1 MQTSSRSILVVNA
14 KGGCGKSTLTSNL
27 ASYYAQ
33 LGGRVGLVDLD
44 RQMSGIRW
52 LQRRSSG
59 RPGITGITG
68 WERHYFPDLD
78 WIIMDPPAQIQR
90 KDVITLTARADVV
103 LVPVLPSPIDIQAAA
118 DFIRDL
124 LIYAKV
130 RTSGKAVAVVA
141 NRVRTN
147 TLIFDEL
154 RKFLAALDIPFI
166 ATLRDTQNYIH
177 ASSNGLGIFEMQ
189 PSVTNIDRLQWQPLL
204 DWIDKNTGQTTGKQ
218 VGIVPIPRP
227 LLRPKLKV
235 VSIKN

>member
-1 MQTSSRSILVVNA
+1 MASRSILVVNA

-27 ASYYAQ
+27 ASYYAH
-33 LGGRVGLVDLD
+33 LGERVGLVDLD

-52 LQRRSSG
+52 LQRRPQE
-59 RPGITGITG
+59 RPAITGITG
-68 WERHYFPDLD
+68 WERHYMPELE

-130 RTSGKAVAVVA
+130 RTTGKPVAVVA
-141 NRVRTN
+141 NRARTN

-154 RKFLAALDIPFI
+154 KKFLAALAIPFV

-177 ASSNGLGIFEMQ
+177 ASSRGLGIFEMHA
-189 PSVTNIDRLQWQPLL
+189 STTTIDRQQWKPLL
-204 DWIDKNTGQTTGKQ
+204 DWINQQ
-218 VGIVPIPRP
+218 IPGRAAPGTQRP
-227 LLRPKLKV
+227 ALRPKLKIV
-235 VSIKN
+235 